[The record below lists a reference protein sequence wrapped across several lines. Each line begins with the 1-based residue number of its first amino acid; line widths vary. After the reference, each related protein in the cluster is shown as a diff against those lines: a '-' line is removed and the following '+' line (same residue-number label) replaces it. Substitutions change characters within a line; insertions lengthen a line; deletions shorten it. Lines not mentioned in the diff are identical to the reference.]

1 MNTDTSKLVTL
12 DIFSDLY
19 ISSRAIKDIN
29 AKITIKQSI
38 SKDIN
43 CSLIIAYPINLFSI
57 EPIDDNNVTVLINQ
71 TDINQ
76 TIHIYTPQK
85 LNGEDHIESFV
96 TSKNTEFEAEV
107 IANKGYISGDLIY
120 KKISDSDTV
129 NKTYKDINS
138 SVSIYYNK
146 YADIECDCTVEIE
159 RRKSYV
165 YFF

>member
-19 ISSRAIKDIN
+19 ISSPTIKDIN
-29 AKITIKQSI
+29 ARITVKQTI
-38 SKDIN
+38 SKDIE
-43 CSLIIAYPINLFSI
+43 CSLEIVYPVNLFSI

-71 TDINQ
+71 TDSNQ
-76 TIHIYTPQK
+76 TIHVYTPQK
-85 LNGEDHIESFV
+85 LNGEDHIKSFV
-96 TSKNTEFEAEV
+96 TLRDTEFEAE
-107 IANKGYISGDLIY
+107 IIPNKGYIAGDLICE
-120 KKISDSDTV
+120 KISDSDTV
-129 NKTYKDINS
+129 NKIYKDINS